1 MCLSATIRVYISWT
15 EEKDGREGPPEV
27 LPPVLAWALAPL
39 APLIFVQQGSFAR
52 LVAPLRG
59 SFLAAPHASV
69 LSFSIEKECR
79 RKSSFPRDTFPGTL
93 AFLFIVYL

>member
-15 EEKDGREGPPEV
+15 EEKDGREGSSGGTP
-27 LPPVLAWALAPL
+27 ACTCMGARSAR
-39 APLIFVQQGSFAR
+39 ALIFVQQESFAR